1 MPRTAQGSLK
11 KTRKTLHR
19 QASGRHHTKSPFL
32 HCCAF
37 IMKAETEKR
46 RLAVSTL
53 TGGSARA
60 AEGRGE
66 RRRGGGSVRVEE
78 QREKRGGRKS
88 RIKPSRQTDDG
99 TGIKQQKCGI
109 ICQMSARHPEEY
121 FRLWRNILLIV
132 FHFLPDF
139 VLDLVPLVL
148 LRPAGTSR
156 RENTHIRSRARA
168 YKQSS
173 ARYRGARA

>member
-1 MPRTAQGSLK
+1 
-11 KTRKTLHR
+11 
-19 QASGRHHTKSPFL
+19 
-32 HCCAF
+32 
-37 IMKAETEKR
+37 MKAETEKR
-46 RLAVSTL
+46 WLTVWIL

-99 TGIKQQKCGI
+99 TGIKQQKRGI

-139 VLDLVPLVL
+139 FSGFD
-148 LRPAGTSR
+148 PAGAAASCRDFSEGKHTYAHACARTNRVQLGTGERVRSVCERVLTSR
-156 RENTHIRSRARA
+156 SV
-168 YKQSS
+168 
-173 ARYRGARA
+173 